1 MALVISMQTD
11 DEKWLAQRSL
21 APGYSVSRI
30 VALIRRSI
38 ADTGLDLTGLTVL
51 TEAATGAYG
60 VTPVIAAM
68 AGAECVYAF
77 ARPGR
82 YGSISDV
89 KTWTAE
95 LAKVAGIARRI
106 SVVEETSPDILRQVD
121 IVTNSGHLRPITA
134 GLIDHLPN
142 SAVVALMFEAWEFRP
157 QDIDFA
163 ACARRSIPIVGVN
176 ERHAALDVFSYLGPL
191 CVKQLFDCG
200 FAVYGNRIGLLCDNA
215 FGSPIAKG
223 LRGLGANVELFLDVG
238 EIFCD
243 AWDLMVVALQPT
255 VAPRIGREEAGQI
268 AAVTPRETAVIQFWG
283 DVDREALT
291 AHGLR
296 TWPFDAPDPGHMA
309 ALLSD
314 IGPEPI
320 IRLQTGG
327 LRAAECIFRGEGAST
342 DGFAEL
348 VTCG

>member
-1 MALVISMQTD
+1 
-11 DEKWLAQRSL
+11 
-21 APGYSVSRI
+21 
-30 VALIRRSI
+30 
-38 ADTGLDLTGLTVL
+38 
-51 TEAATGAYG
+51 
-60 VTPVIAAM
+60 M

-77 ARPGR
+77 ARSSR
-82 YGSISDV
+82 YGSICDV
-89 KTWTAE
+89 KAWTAE
-95 LAKVAGIARRI
+95 LARAAGIARRVN
-106 SVVEETSPDILRQVD
+106 VVEETSPDILRQVD

-134 GLIDHLPN
+134 GLIDHLPDT
-142 SAVVALMFEAWEFRP
+142 AVVALMFEAWEFRP
-157 QDIDFA
+157 QDIDLG

-191 CVKQLFDCG
+191 CVKQLLDCG

-223 LRGLGANVELFLDVG
+223 LRGLGAHLEQFVDVA
-238 EIFCD
+238 EIFRD

-255 VAPRIGREEAGQI
+255 VAPRIGYAEAGQI
-268 AAVTPRETAVIQFWG
+268 AAVTPPETPVIQFWG

-291 AHGLR
+291 THGLK
-296 TWPFDAPDPGHMA
+296 TWPFDAPDRGHMA
-309 ALLSD
+309 ALLSY

-327 LRAAECIFRGEGAST
+327 LRAAECIFRGEEASA